1 MSKKSKIGKIS
12 DLPYYKD
19 DHAPVLKDMKIKSLD
34 DLLDAL
40 YDEERSEELID
51 QLKGVGPKIASRWIE
66 IIEDQGVLEDDIVE
80 AEPESS
86 IEEVES
92 EIIEEEPMIIEE
104 EPESSIEEEEPKV
117 VEEGGYFAAPKPE
130 LNEETRRLFEIRKS
144 TKLPKFRRQEW
155 FRYKRLGEKYR
166 RPKGMHSKMR
176 RRYKYRPPMASVG
189 YRTPSKVRDLHSS
202 GFKEVL
208 VHNPDHLEG
217 LDPKTQAARV
227 GHSVGYKKRLE
238 IERKAT
244 QLGIHI
250 LNRMRY

>member
-1 MSKKSKIGKIS
+1 MSKKSEIGKIS

-19 DHAPVLKDMKIKSLD
+19 DHAPVLKDMGIKNLD

-66 IIEDQGVLEDDIVE
+66 IIEDQGVFEDEVVE

-86 IEEVES
+86 IEEVEP
-92 EIIEEEPMIIEE
+92 EIIEE
-104 EPESSIEEEEPKV
+104 EPESSIEEEGPQV
-117 VEEGGYFAAPKPE
+117 VEEGGYFASPKPE
-130 LNEETRRLFEIRKS
+130 LDEETRRLFEIRKS

-189 YRTPSKVRDLHSS
+189 YRTPIKVRDLHSS

-208 VHNPDHLEG
+208 VHNPDQLEG
-217 LDPKTQAARV
+217 LDPKIQAARV
-227 GHSVGYKKRLE
+227 GHSVGYKKRLA

>member
-1 MSKKSKIGKIS
+1 MNKKSEIGKIS

-19 DHAPVLKDMKIKSLD
+19 DHAPVLKDRGIKSLD

-51 QLKGVGPKIASRWIE
+51 QLKGVGPKIANRWIE
-66 IIEDQGVLEDDIVE
+66 IIEDQRVFEDEIV
-80 AEPESS
+80 
-86 IEEVES
+86 
-92 EIIEEEPMIIEE
+92 EE
-104 EPESSIEEEEPKV
+104 EPESWIEEEGPKV

-130 LNEETRRLFEIRKS
+130 LDEEIRRLFEIRKS

-208 VHNPDHLEG
+208 VHNPDQLEG

-227 GHSVGYKKRLE
+227 GHSVGYKKRLD